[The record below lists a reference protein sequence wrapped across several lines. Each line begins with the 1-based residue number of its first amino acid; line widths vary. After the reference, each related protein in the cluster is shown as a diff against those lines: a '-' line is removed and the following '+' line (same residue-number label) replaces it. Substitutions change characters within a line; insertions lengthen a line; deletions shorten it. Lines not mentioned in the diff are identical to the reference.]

1 MSTHRE
7 TAHIAKYDGQNYSLW
22 KLGLFVLFE
31 QHNLTD
37 LVTGEQLIPKEV
49 ENINH
54 VLIFKI
60 FINSKYISARRNS
73 MMIEPF

>member
-37 LVTGEQLIPKEV
+37 LVTGEQPIPKEV

-54 VLIFKI
+54 VLIFKKI
-60 FINSKYISARRNS
+60 LLIPNTFMHGGIQ
-73 MMIEPF
+73 